1 MRKLLTMLSKIG
13 EVWILF
19 FGYVFLLFM
28 LAFGFRMLW
37 SIWEALIG
45 QYIYVYT
52 NINYKGKYWC

>member
-1 MRKLLTMLSKIG
+1 MKRVLTTLLKSLAKIG
-13 EVWILF
+13 EIWILF

-45 QYIYVYT
+45 
-52 NINYKGKYWC
+52 